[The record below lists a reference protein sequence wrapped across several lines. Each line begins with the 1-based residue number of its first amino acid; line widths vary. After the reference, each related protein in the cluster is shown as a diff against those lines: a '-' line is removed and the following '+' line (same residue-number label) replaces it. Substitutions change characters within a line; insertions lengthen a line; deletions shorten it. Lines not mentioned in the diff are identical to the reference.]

1 MSFNR
6 DPLKQTQAV
15 LFSRKHSK
23 TNHPV
28 MLFNNNLLQESSS
41 QKQLGIVLDHKINF
55 EKHLRTMSSKVNK
68 TIDLIRKL
76 REILPRQSILTI
88 YKTLLDHILTMKN
101 SYSTKVTMFLSIKNC
116 KFSNKKQH

>member
-6 DPLKQTQAV
+6 DPLKQTKAV
-15 LFSRKHSK
+15 IFSRKHNK

-55 EKHLRTMSSKVNK
+55 EKHLRTMPSKVNK

-88 YKTLLDHILTMKN
+88 YKTFTGSHLDYEEFIFN
-101 SYSTKVTMFLSIKNC
+101 QSYNVSFHQKL
-116 KFSNKKQH
+116 